1 MATLEE
7 YINMGYNGYYALYD
21 DTINILS
28 SISTKKIKPTDE
40 QMDKVI
46 DKIIK
51 HKKIEIMTRYP
62 TNILENLFAIKT
74 LNSNQIE
81 KVLDYFKSLMDKK
94 KIYNYVNCQLW
105 MLSLFGNPNTTKQ
118 IYLKLINLPIY
129 KTDTIVMSLIN
140 AIPKYIKSKDIDEI
154 IELYKLISNN
164 ISHSYL
170 LMEIIERIFK
180 RKEEG
185 DEDTVFPK
193 NGMGNF
199 LKIPDKKNKINKKD
213 IKKII
218 EIMQGKCIDKIYGL
232 IKTHKIKMNLL
243 KELVKYEYIYEG
255 LEKIIKDFSNEEIG
269 SFLEVYLENFK
280 NSKNRLMINENILR
294 INEIII
300 KNIDYIKNI
309 NSTVLNC
316 FIEGNNLFQLRQLL
330 NRESINIPR
339 KELVELT
346 KAICKKGNLEIWNLF
361 KSKNLLELT
370 EDCYD
375 ITISNEG
382 NCEIINE
389 LIDFKIIPNIKTLTK
404 LPSNYYGQKVFNI
417 IKESYLIS
425 ITTRLIKLLLS
436 KNIIV
441 SGIRDYISKENID
454 DLYKICHDINRFPPE
469 YESYLKENISKEV
482 LEFRRMFLSHSIE
495 YIEKKIK
502 EGMQIDQY
510 CYDNLFLNYYYRGI
524 KQYIEQNYK
533 DKFILSLDGIMR
545 IENKILKSEEY
556 EIYKINNNL

>member
-7 YINMGYNGYYALYD
+7 YIEMGYNGYYGLYE

-28 SISTKKIKPTDE
+28 SIATKKIKPTDE

-46 DKIIK
+46 DKLMK
-51 HKKIEIMTRYP
+51 HKKIEIITRYP

-81 KVLDYFKSLMDKK
+81 KVLDYFKSLIDKK

-105 MLSLFGNPNTTKQ
+105 MINLFGNTNITKQ
-118 IYLKLINLPIY
+118 IFLKVINLPIY
-129 KTDTIVMSLIN
+129 KTDTISFVLIN
-140 AIPKYIKSKDIDEI
+140 TIPKYIKSKDIDEI
-154 IELYKLISNN
+154 IEIYKLIDNS
-164 ISHSYL
+164 ISYAHL
-170 LMEIIERIFK
+170 FIEIIERIFK
-180 RKEEG
+180 KQEVNEE
-185 DEDTVFPK
+185 
-193 NGMGNF
+193 
-199 LKIPDKKNKINKKD
+199 KNKINKKD

-218 EIMQGKCIDKIYGL
+218 ELMQGKCIDKIYEL
-232 IKTHKIKMNLL
+232 IKMHKIKMNLL

-255 LEKIIKDFSNEEIG
+255 LDKIIKDFSNEEIG

-280 NSKNRLMINENILR
+280 NSKNRLTINQNIIK

-316 FIEGNNLFQLRQLL
+316 FIEGNNLFQLKQLL
-330 NRESINIPR
+330 NRDTLNISR
-339 KELVELT
+339 NDLIELT
-346 KAICKKGNLEIWNLF
+346 KAICKKGNSEIWNLF

-389 LIDFKIIPNIKTLTK
+389 LIDFKIIPSIKTLTK

-425 ITTRLIKLLLS
+425 ITNHIIKLLLS

-441 SGIRDYISKENID
+441 SGIREYISKENID
-454 DLYKICHDINRFPPE
+454 DLYKICHDLNRFPPE

-482 LEFRRMFLSHSIE
+482 LEFRRMFMTHSIE

-502 EGMQIDQY
+502 EGIEIDQY
-510 CYDNLFLNYYYRGI
+510 CYENLFFNYYYRGI
-524 KQYIEQNYK
+524 KQYIELNYK
-533 DKFILSLDGIMR
+533 DKFRLSLDAIMR
-545 IENKILKSEEY
+545 IENKPLKCEEY

>member
-7 YINMGYNGYYALYD
+7 YIEMGYNGYYGLYE

-28 SISTKKIKPTDE
+28 SIATKKIKPTDE

-46 DKIIK
+46 DKLMK
-51 HKKIEIMTRYP
+51 HKKIEIITRYP

-81 KVLDYFKSLMDKK
+81 KVLDYFKSLIDKK

-105 MLSLFGNPNTTKQ
+105 MINLFGNANITKQ
-118 IYLKLINLPIY
+118 IFLKVINLPIY
-129 KTDTIVMSLIN
+129 KTDTISFVLIN
-140 AIPKYIKSKDIDEI
+140 TIPKYIKSKDIDEI
-154 IELYKLISNN
+154 IEIYKLIDNS
-164 ISHSYL
+164 ISYAHL
-170 LMEIIERIFK
+170 FIEIIERIFK
-180 RKEEG
+180 KQEVNEE
-185 DEDTVFPK
+185 
-193 NGMGNF
+193 
-199 LKIPDKKNKINKKD
+199 KNKINKKD

-218 EIMQGKCIDKIYGL
+218 ELMQGKCIDKIYEL
-232 IKTHKIKMNLL
+232 IKMHKIKMNLL

-255 LEKIIKDFSNEEIG
+255 LDKIIKDFSNEEIG

-280 NSKNRLMINENILR
+280 NSKNRLTINQNIIK

-316 FIEGNNLFQLRQLL
+316 FIEGNNLFQLKQLL
-330 NRESINIPR
+330 NRDTLNISR
-339 KELVELT
+339 NDLIELT
-346 KAICKKGNLEIWNLF
+346 KAICKKGNSEIWNLF

-389 LIDFKIIPNIKTLTK
+389 LIDFKIIPSIKTLTK

-425 ITTRLIKLLLS
+425 ITNHIIKLLLS

-441 SGIRDYISKENID
+441 SGIREYISKENID
-454 DLYKICHDINRFPPE
+454 DLYKICHDLNRFPPE

-482 LEFRRMFLSHSIE
+482 LEFRRMFMTHSIE

-502 EGMQIDQY
+502 EGIEIDQY
-510 CYDNLFLNYYYRGI
+510 CYENLFFNYYYRGI
-524 KQYIEQNYK
+524 KQYIELNYK
-533 DKFILSLDGIMR
+533 DKFRLSLDAIMR
-545 IENKILKSEEY
+545 IENKPLKCEEY